1 MEEII
6 VRSRPSATWSAANRF
21 ARSTSCAM
29 STVSSNG
36 ELNRL
41 SDADRPYPAIQ
52 SRYSAALMPSGTSAL
67 TAVNP
72 IS

>member
-6 VRSRPSATWSAANRF
+6 VRSRPSATWVAANRLAF
-21 ARSTSCAM
+21 STSAAR

-41 SDADRPYPAIQ
+41 SDGDSPYPAIQ
-52 SRYSAALMPSGTSAL
+52 SR
-67 TAVNP
+67 
-72 IS
+72 